1 MAERHMTIHFT
12 DGSKLSFDFPALDA
26 ADVHSLSTR
35 LQELL
40 RDQYLLL
47 EVDGSLMM
55 FPFANIKY
63 IQSYPAP
70 EPVPASVLKGAT
82 LVD

>member
-1 MAERHMTIHFT
+1 MAERHMTVHFT
-12 DGSKLSFDFPALDA
+12 DGTTLSFAFPALDA
-26 ADVHSLSTR
+26 ANAHNISRRV
-35 LQELL
+35 QELL
-40 RDQYLLL
+40 QDQYLLV

-63 IQSYPAP
+63 VQSYPAP
-70 EPVPASVLKGAT
+70 DPIPANVLRGAT

>member
-12 DGSKLSFDFPALDA
+12 DGSKLSFDFPAVQG
-26 ADVHSLSTR
+26 ADRHTLSAR

-40 RDQYLLL
+40 KDQYLLL

-70 EPVPASVLKGAT
+70 DPVPAGVLRGAT